1 MTGIPWR
8 EGLSLALIGAGAL
21 FFLAGSIGVLRL
33 PDLLSR
39 LHALTKADNLGLGL
53 VVAGLMLQASGV
65 QEVLKLLLV
74 WLLVLFASSVACY
87 LVARSAT
94 ASIAGSATASGA
106 RPNDGSPA
114 RPAPAGEPA
123 AGGDDGR

>member
-53 VVAGLMLQASGV
+53 VVAGLMFQATGV

-94 ASIAGSATASGA
+94 ASATASGA
-106 RPNDGSPA
+106 RANDGSPA
-114 RPAPAGEPA
+114 RPAPAGAPA

>member
-1 MTGIPWR
+1 MTGDDLR
-8 EGLSLALIGAGAL
+8 AALSLALIGAGML

-53 VVAGLMLQASGV
+53 VVLGLVLQARDAF
-65 QEVLKLLLV
+65 EVLRLLLV

-87 LVARSAT
+87 LVAHSALRAHADPAPTT
-94 ASIAGSATASGA
+94 APAAPDAPGSPSEGA
-106 RPNDGSPA
+106 R
-114 RPAPAGEPA
+114 
-123 AGGDDGR
+123 DGR

>member
-1 MTGIPWR
+1 VTGEDVR
-8 EGLSLALIGAGAL
+8 SALSLTLIGAGIA

-53 VVAGLMLQASGV
+53 VVLGLTLQADDAFQV
-65 QEVLKLLLV
+65 VRLLLV

-87 LVARSAT
+87 LVAHSAT
-94 ASIAGSATASGA
+94 HA
-106 RPNDGSPA
+106 N
-114 RPAPAGEPA
+114 GEPTPTV
-123 AGGDDGR
+123 GPDNPSMDKRDGR

>member
-53 VVAGLMLQASGV
+53 VVGGLMLQASGV

-87 LVARSAT
+87 LVARSVT
-94 ASIAGSATASGA
+94 ASIAGSATYSGA
-106 RPNDGSPA
+106 RASDDSPV

-123 AGGDDGR
+123 AGGDGGR

>member
-1 MTGIPWR
+1 MTDIPWR
-8 EGLSLALIGAGAL
+8 EGLSLVLIGVGVL
-21 FFLAGSIGVLRL
+21 FFLAGSVGVLRL

-53 VVAGLMLQASGV
+53 VVAGLMLQAANV

-94 ASIAGSATASGA
+94 AAVVRADDGA
-106 RPNDGSPA
+106 PIQPTQ
-114 RPAPAGEPA
+114 PPPPGELA
-123 AGGDDGR
+123 AGGANDR

>member
-53 VVAGLMLQASGV
+53 VVAGLMLQATGV

-94 ASIAGSATASGA
+94 ASVVRAD
-106 RPNDGSPA
+106 DGSPNQPT
-114 RPAPAGEPA
+114 RPTPPGAPA

>member
-1 MTGIPWR
+1 MTLADLLAA
-8 EGLSLALIGAGAL
+8 LSLALIGTGLL

-53 VVAGLMLQASGV
+53 VVLGLMLQARDGF
-65 QEVLKLLLV
+65 EVLRLLLV

-87 LVARSAT
+87 LVAHSAT
-94 ASIAGSATASGA
+94 TGAQREPGTA
-106 RPNDGSPA
+106 D
-114 RPAPAGEPA
+114 A
-123 AGGDDGR
+123 AGTPSPEAGDGR

>member
-8 EGLSLALIGAGAL
+8 EGLSLTLIGAGAL
-21 FFLAGSIGVLRL
+21 FFLAGSVGVLRL

-39 LHALTKADNLGLGL
+39 LHALTKADNLGLCFL
-53 VVAGLMLQASGV
+53 VAGLMLQAANA

-94 ASIAGSATASGA
+94 ASGA
-106 RPNDGSPA
+106 HANDGSPA
-114 RPAPAGEPA
+114 RPAPAGAPA

>member
-1 MTGIPWR
+1 VTGDDVR
-8 EGLSLALIGAGAL
+8 GALSVALIGAGML

-53 VVAGLMLQASGV
+53 VVLGLMLQADDAF
-65 QEVLKLLLV
+65 EVVRLLLV

-87 LVARSAT
+87 LVAHSAT
-94 ASIAGSATASGA
+94 NANRDLTPTAGPDNATAGM
-106 RPNDGSPA
+106 R
-114 RPAPAGEPA
+114 
-123 AGGDDGR
+123 DGR

>member
-1 MTGIPWR
+1 MTGMPWR

-53 VVAGLMLQASGV
+53 VVGGLMLQASGV

-87 LVARSAT
+87 LVAHSAT
-94 ASIAGSATASGA
+94 RAQGKLGA
-106 RPNDGSPA
+106 ADS
-114 RPAPAGEPA
+114 A
-123 AGGDDGR
+123 AGTLPPEAGDGR

>member
-1 MTGIPWR
+1 MSGVPWR
-8 EGLSLALIGAGAL
+8 EALSLLLIGAGVL
-21 FFLAGSIGVLRL
+21 FFLAGSVGVLRL

-53 VVAGLMLQASGV
+53 LVAGLMLLATSW

-94 ASIAGSATASGA
+94 SRLP
-106 RPNDGSPA
+106 RPMD
-114 RPAPAGEPA
+114 
-123 AGGDDGR
+123 GGDDGH